1 MDPFKNR
8 RTISQRIGVVMG
20 HRSQLWWNLPISESF
35 ELLKAIYKI
44 PNDLYKENMEYFA
57 DLLELGELYRTPLRQ
72 LSLGQRMRAEL
83 AASLLHDPE
92 LVLLDEPTITLMS

>member
-1 MDPFKNR
+1 MVEP
-8 RTISQRIGVVMG
+8 T
-20 HRSQLWWNLPISESF
+20 NLESF

-83 AASLLHDPE
+83 AASLATWSRTCFARWTNDRPWCR
-92 LVLLDEPTITLMS
+92 SKR